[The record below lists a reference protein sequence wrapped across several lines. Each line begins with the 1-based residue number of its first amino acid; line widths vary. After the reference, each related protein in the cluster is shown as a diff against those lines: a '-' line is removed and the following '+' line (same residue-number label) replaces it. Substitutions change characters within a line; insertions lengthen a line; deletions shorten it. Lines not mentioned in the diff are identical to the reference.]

1 MTIDVGRWLRTTAA
15 IAATV
20 IAPIGCTSATSTD
33 SRSAVTSA
41 TTTSTRDS
49 LASTTTSPPSGAAS
63 PTGALPAACTL
74 ITQADAS
81 RAFGENAIAGDQSSD
96 ECWWS
101 TANDLKTVNIIRRSD
116 DLATWRAGY
125 RNQFWIA
132 NDLGDEGYTG
142 KAVDSVVFRIGGD
155 QYEIN
160 VVYSTKGDPR
170 TVVQDLAATVISRL

>member
-15 IAATV
+15 IGAMTVAA
-20 IAPIGCTSATSTD
+20 IGCTSATSTD

-132 NDLGDEGYTG
+132 